1 MELVSAVIITHNRC
15 DLLKKAIGS
24 VFKQT
29 YKNMECI
36 VVDDASSDGTDQA
49 VRELQE
55 QYEIE
60 YIYISSQ
67 ESKGANYARNLGWR
81 KAKGSY
87 VAFLDD
93 DDEWFEN
100 KIEKQMALASSETP
114 IVYCGRTIERNFS
127 RRRSES
133 QSRVF
138 LCGDLH
144 KEILIRSICVSS
156 TILIEKE
163 ILQEIGGFDENINF
177 WQDYELCMRAFQ
189 GHNVAVVKEDL
200 VLYRENI
207 SDRARKTNN
216 VVDWEKSVQYIQK
229 KHAVLF
235 GKLKNGELARQSFY
249 ICWDGIFRARNCKNF
264 YYFLKYFYLIM
275 RMKDT
280 RRIFLGKVMNKIR

>member
-1 MELVSAVIITHNRC
+1 MELVSAVIITHNRL

-29 YKNMECI
+29 YKKMECI
-36 VVDDASSDGTDQA
+36 VVDDASSDGTYQA
-49 VRELQE
+49 VRDLQE
-55 QYEIE
+55 QYDIE
-60 YIYISSQ
+60 YIYISPQ
-67 ESKGANYARNLGWR
+67 ESKGANYARNIGWQR
-81 KAKGSY
+81 AKGSY

-100 KIEKQMALASSETP
+100 KIEKQMSLASNETP

-133 QSRVF
+133 QSRVL

-156 TILIEKE
+156 TILMKKE

-189 GHNVAVVKEDL
+189 GHQVAVVKEDL

-235 GKLKNGELARQSFY
+235 GKLKNDELARQSFY
-249 ICWDGIFRARNCKNF
+249 ICWDGILRARNCKNI

-280 RRIFLGKVMNKIR
+280 RRIFWGKVMKKIR